1 MNNGLTMKRT
11 ASLILGL
18 TLTAPVFAINMPEP
32 APVKSIEVVP
42 GTTVRFGPGINT
54 AYRVTTMAGLSSE
67 VWMYTDCRTDDKTLL
82 FINAQANKSLRVY
95 AMSSI
100 SRYTPG
106 TAFEPD
112 ADSPFMTTRGLDLC
126 KQNVP
131 EAKWAGVPSTIQN
144 GEKQF
149 VDVSHSQREGAVL
162 KARLATDFDKI
173 YHEEKYGAPYSV
185 KIEDVVFNCEKA
197 EGMTAR
203 TFSLDNQGMVTDT
216 SAGENK
222 ALTPEATSVAKT
234 LCGASDLSS
243 YKGIGTLVLRDKEVA
258 DTTPAKPDLDNNTPA
273 ALQRFALPGQVTK
286 AIDKIFID
294 PQQKPAFRSISFT
307 QGSPEGD
314 GLTLRAKVDVQPDG
328 TTLTVTKMSIG
339 NADFYSQY
347 QRLFNMVDVKKW
359 ETMSEAPWVSKNLE
373 SNFTLPL
380 QPGKTYSSRSLVS
393 NKDKPDTEQTL
404 SQVCVAGK
412 EWQNAAD
419 IHPNFPGRYLEL
431 ICKQD
436 LGDGKEASGDYAYF
450 EDLRMFIRFGYQEK
464 GEAKRFIYSDVKVV
478 R

>member
-1 MNNGLTMKRT
+1 MKWT

-18 TLTAPVFAINMPEP
+18 TLTAPALAINLPEP

-42 GTTVRFGPGINT
+42 GTTVRLGPGINT

-67 VWMYTDCRTDDKTLL
+67 VWIYTDCRTDDKTLL

-95 AMSSI
+95 AVNSI
-100 SRYTPG
+100 NRYTPG

-112 ADSPFMTTRGLDLC
+112 ADSPFMTTPGLDLC

-131 EAKWAGVPSTIQN
+131 EAKWAGVPSASQN
-144 GEKQF
+144 GEKRF
-149 VDVSHSQREGAVL
+149 VDVSNSQREGAIL

-185 KIEDVVFNCEKA
+185 KIEDVVFNCVKA
-197 EGMTAR
+197 EGIATR
-203 TFSLDNQGMVTDT
+203 TFSLDNQGMATDT

-222 ALTPEATSVAKT
+222 VLSPETASVAKT
-234 LCGASDLSS
+234 LCGVSNLSS
-243 YKGIGTLVLRDKEVA
+243 YKGTGALVRRDKEAA

-273 ALQRFALPGQVTK
+273 ALQRFALPAQVTN
-286 AIDKIFID
+286 AIDKIFTD

-307 QGSPEGD
+307 QVSQEGD
-314 GLTLRAKVDVQPDG
+314 GLTLRAKVDAQPDG
-328 TTLTVTKMSIG
+328 TTLTVTKISLG

-359 ETMSEAPWVSKNLE
+359 EAMSEAPWVSKNLE
-373 SNFTLPL
+373 SNFMLPVK
-380 QPGKTYSSRSLVS
+380 PGKTYSSRSQVY
-393 NKDKPDTEQTL
+393 NQDKPDTEQTL
-404 SQVCVAGK
+404 SQTCVAGK